1 MYFTMH
7 FTMYYEVLSHFHTY
21 EGGGSTVRFS
31 PYKRLIHP
39 HRYPRRRPGN
49 STAARS
55 GSDPPP
61 TLSTLTAF
69 TLEGVEGV
77 EKHCPMNWTLSFW
90 SRMAASGSTNDE
102 A

>member
-1 MYFTMH
+1 MKY
-7 FTMYYEVLSHFHTY
+7 FHTFTRTR
-21 EGGGSTVRFS
+21 GGVAPSAFRHTNDSSTPIDTPVVD
-31 PYKRLIHP
+31 PATVLP
-39 HRYPRRRPGN
+39 PVLAV
-49 STAARS
+49 T
-55 GSDPPP
+55 PPP
-61 TLSTLTAF
+61 TLTAF